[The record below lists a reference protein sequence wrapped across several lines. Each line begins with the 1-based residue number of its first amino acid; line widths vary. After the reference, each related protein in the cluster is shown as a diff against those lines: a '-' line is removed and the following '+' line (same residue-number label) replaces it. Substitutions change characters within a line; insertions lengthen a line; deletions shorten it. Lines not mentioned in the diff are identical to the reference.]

1 MAAAFRCR
9 DRSSN
14 RVSDTTALAYGVI
27 MAGLEGTHLDSS
39 PQRFGGYV
47 LFPGDTAVLQDVRAL
62 SDALRGRDDLPPVVA
77 IDQEGGVVARL
88 RQGVEPMP
96 PMMALGAA
104 DDFEL
109 SERAGEQV
117 AFDLRRAGCTLDF
130 APVLDLA
137 LDPDNTVIGTRSFGA
152 DPQRV
157 ASIAGAFARGLLQ
170 GGILP
175 CYKHFPGHG
184 STPVDS
190 HAALPIIDADEA
202 TLRVRDFVPFAVVA
216 GNAPAFMSAHV
227 LVRALDAQRPATLSP
242 RIAHDL
248 LRGEMGFGGAFVTD
262 CLEMRAVAVAE
273 SAESAVEALAA
284 GADLLLFS
292 HNLDLAVAAAHAVEA
307 AVDDQRIPLERLR
320 EAHARVTRVR
330 EAGTA
335 PLPLD
340 ALAPHPGVGREIG
353 RRAVTLVR
361 GLARADP
368 VASIAVSFGG
378 SGALLRREAP
388 ALEDLTASIDPA
400 AEETNVILDEL
411 AQSQRRPLLLAR
423 RTRRYSSQAA
433 AIAQILDRYPDA
445 LVVSLFEPFDLGL
458 FGNARHLLAAYGDDE
473 SSIGGIADVIF
484 GGSMPTGR
492 LPVSP

>member
-1 MAAAFRCR
+1 M
-9 DRSSN
+9 
-14 RVSDTTALAYGVI
+14 SDTTALAYGVI
-27 MAGLEGTHLDSS
+27 MAGLDGTHFDSL
-39 PQRFGGYV
+39 PPRFGGYV

-62 SDALRGRDDLPPVVA
+62 SDALRAREDLPPVLA

-184 STPVDS
+184 ATPVDS

-202 TLRVRDFVPFAVVA
+202 MLRVRDFVPFAAVA
-216 GNAPAFMSAHV
+216 RNAPAFMSAHV

-242 RIAHDL
+242 RIAQDL

-262 CLEMRAVAVAE
+262 CLEMQAVAAGE

-292 HNLDLAVAAAHAVEA
+292 HNLDLAVAAAHAIEA

-330 EAGTA
+330 EAGTG

-361 GLARADP
+361 GLAHADP

-378 SGALLRREAP
+378 SGAMLRREAP
-388 ALEDLTASIDPA
+388 ALEELSASIDPA
-400 AEETNVILDEL
+400 AEETKVILDEL

-423 RTRRYSSQAA
+423 RTRRYSEQAG

-445 LVVSLFEPFDLGL
+445 LVVSLLRTLRFRALRKCTPSAGGL
-458 FGNARHLLAAYGDDE
+458 R
-473 SSIGGIADVIF
+473 
-484 GGSMPTGR
+484 R
-492 LPVSP
+492 